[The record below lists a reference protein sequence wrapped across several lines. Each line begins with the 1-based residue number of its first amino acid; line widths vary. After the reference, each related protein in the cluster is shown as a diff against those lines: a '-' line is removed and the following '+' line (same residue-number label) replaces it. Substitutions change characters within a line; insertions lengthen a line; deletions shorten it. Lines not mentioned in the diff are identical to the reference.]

1 MKFKFF
7 LLPIILILFFTEFTL
22 SQFNYTPGKISNN
35 IQLTGEDYITGE
47 DGVPRMSI
55 NIWGH
60 VKYPGTYLVYDGI
73 DLLTCLSMAGGPLKG
88 AKLSKVSI
96 ISKNGQNQTIDL
108 NKIKNQN
115 QLASIKLMPHDT
127 IKIDEKFSH
136 VLLTKTSIIAVLLQL
151 TNVILTATATS
162 D

>member
-1 MKFKFF
+1 MNLKRF
-7 LLPIILILFFTEFTL
+7 LLSVTLIFLVMNFGV
-22 SQFNYTPGKISNN
+22 SQFNYSPTKVNTQ

-47 DGVPRMSI
+47 DGVPRMNI

-88 AKLSKVSI
+88 AKLSKISI
-96 ISKNGQNQTIDL
+96 SSKDGKNKTINL
-108 NKIKNQN
+108 NKLNNQSK
-115 QLASIKLMPHDT
+115 LAEIELNPYDT

-136 VLLTKTSIIAVLLQL
+136 ILLTKTSIIAVLLQL
-151 TNVILTATATS
+151 TNVILTATS

>member
-1 MKFKFF
+1 MKYNFL
-7 LLPIILILFFTEFTL
+7 LLPIILVFFFADISL
-22 SQFNYTPGKISNN
+22 SQFNYSPGKTSS
-35 IQLTGEDYITGE
+35 IQLTGEDYMTGE

-96 ISKNGQNQTIDL
+96 VSKNGQSQIIDL
-108 NKIKNQN
+108 DKIKDQN
-115 QLASIKLMPHDT
+115 KLSSIKLNPHDT
-127 IKIDEKFSH
+127 IEVDEKFIH
-136 VLLTKTSIIAVLLQL
+136 ILLTKTSIIAVLLQL

>member
-1 MKFKFF
+1 MKLKEI
-7 LLPIILILFFTEFTL
+7 LLPIILVIFFVDVTL
-22 SQFNYTPGKISNN
+22 SQFNYSPGKISTN
-35 IQLTGEDYITGE
+35 IHLTGEDYITGE

-96 ISKNGQNQTIDL
+96 ISKSGQNQIVDL
-108 NKIKNQN
+108 NKIKSQN
-115 QLASIKLMPHDT
+115 QLASIKLTPHDT

-136 VLLTKTSIIAVLLQL
+136 ILLTKTSIIAVLLQL
-151 TNVILTATATS
+151 TNVILTATS
-162 D
+162 G

>member
-1 MKFKFF
+1 MKYNFL
-7 LLPIILILFFTEFTL
+7 LLPIILVLFFVDISL
-22 SQFNYTPGKISNN
+22 SQFNYNPAKTSSN
-35 IQLTGEDYITGE
+35 IQLTGEDYMTGE
-47 DGVPRMSI
+47 DGVPRMNI

-96 ISKNGQNQTIDL
+96 VSKNGQSQIIDL
-108 NKIKNQN
+108 DKIKDQN
-115 QLASIKLMPHDT
+115 KLSSIRLNPHDT
-127 IKIDEKFSH
+127 IKIDEKFIH
-136 VLLTKTSIIAVLLQL
+136 ILLTKTSIIAVLLQL
-151 TNVILTATATS
+151 TNVILTATS